1 MRPKPQRLQDTV
13 SKASP
18 VLPSLLAMT
27 CAERSPQQGQAV
39 WAFRG
44 VPVAVLAGAKVVIG
58 AL

>member
-1 MRPKPQRLQDTV
+1 LQDTV

-44 VPVAVLAGAKVVIG
+44 VPVAVLAGSKVVIG